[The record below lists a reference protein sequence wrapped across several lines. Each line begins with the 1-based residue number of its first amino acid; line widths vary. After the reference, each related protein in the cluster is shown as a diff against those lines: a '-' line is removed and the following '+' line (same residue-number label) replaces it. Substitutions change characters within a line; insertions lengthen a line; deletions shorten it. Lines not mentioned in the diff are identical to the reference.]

1 MASSLVRH
9 LAALLVLYL
18 LTFSFIVPL
27 LCYFLPYS
35 KLFKVFHSEKEMLS
49 AAKDLNKERLSDAN
63 AYFNSIDKAES
74 MRFYSQH
81 DHDRL
86 DLLVVIVTVQRKSA
100 DVQKLGYFLQ
110 AAAAMD
116 NVLKQNGSF
125 KKKKLVICNVDPNPA
140 DHTDVARLSKY
151 IPTVQRFNQS
161 GKDTTKTASA
171 QRTELY
177 GKSMHLNKYVKE
189 TIDYMFCLESAYH
202 MNSTYIL
209 MVEDDAIPHKDVLS
223 NVKHVMDTKLHHHDR
238 EFGHIKL
245 YYPQKWQGFALE
257 ETRIIELVS
266 IGCIG
271 AGVFVFLLNWF
282 SFVKKRSLTH
292 LIQIIYFVAGCIY
305 FILVAELLDR
315 QNLMELRRLS
325 KSFYSFKQSPGCCT
339 QAMLYSDHIVPA
351 LLEYLQEAARPG
363 MDHTDIA
370 IYKFTLKYNI
380 PCYQIEPNLFYHV
393 GLYTSLVEGRYK
405 DPEGFLFHV

>member
-1 MASSLVRH
+1 MASSVVHH
-9 LAALLVLYL
+9 LTRLLVLYL
-18 LTFSFIVPL
+18 VTFSFIIPI

-49 AAKDLNKERLSDAN
+49 DAKDLNKERLSSAT
-63 AYFNSIDKAES
+63 AYFNSIDKTES
-74 MRFYSQH
+74 MKFYNRYDQE
-81 DHDRL
+81 RL

-100 DVQKLGYFLQ
+100 DVQNLGYFLQ
-110 AAAAMD
+110 ATAAMD
-116 NVLKQNGSF
+116 RVMKQNQSF
-125 KKKKLVICNVDPNPA
+125 KKKKLVICNVDSNPLNY
-140 DHTDVARLSKY
+140 TDVVWLSEF
-151 IPTVQRFNQS
+151 IPTIQRYDPR
-161 GKDTTKTASA
+161 GKDMARMTTS
-171 QRTELY
+171 QRAVLY
-177 GKSMHLNKYVKE
+177 GQHLHLNKYVKE
-189 TIDYMFCLESAYH
+189 TVDYMFCLESAYL

-209 MVEDDAIPHKDVLS
+209 MMEDDAIPHRDVLN
-223 NVKHVMDTKLHHHDR
+223 NVKHVMDTKLHHYNR

-271 AGVFVFLLNWF
+271 AGVFVFILNLY
-282 SFVKKRSLTH
+282 STAKKKVLTYF
-292 LIQIIYFVAGCIY
+292 IQILYFLAGCVY

-315 QNLMELRRLS
+315 QNLMELRRFS
-325 KSFYSFKQSPGCCT
+325 KSLYSFKQSPGCCT
-339 QAMLYSDHIVPA
+339 QAMLYREQVIPA
-351 LLEYLQEAARPG
+351 LLNYLQGSARLN